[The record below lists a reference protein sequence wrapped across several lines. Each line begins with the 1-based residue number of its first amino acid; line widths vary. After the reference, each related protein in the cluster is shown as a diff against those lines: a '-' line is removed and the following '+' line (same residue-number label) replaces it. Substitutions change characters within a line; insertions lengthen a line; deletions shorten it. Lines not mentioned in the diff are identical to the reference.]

1 MQRWQ
6 FQDAKNR
13 LSQVLREAAT
23 NGPQLITSHGREAGV
38 LLSFEAYR
46 ELTRPKSSLVEFFRN
61 SPMCGEDLEFERVP
75 ESSEVLDL

>member
-13 LSQVLREAAT
+13 LSQVLRDAAT
-23 NGPQLITSHGREAGV
+23 HGPQLITSHGREAGV

-46 ELTRPKSSLVEFFRN
+46 ELTRPRTSLVDFFRA
-61 SPMCGEDLEFERVP
+61 SPLCGEEVEFERMAEP
-75 ESSEVLDL
+75 SEVIDL

>member
-23 NGPQLITSHGREAGV
+23 NGPQLITNHGREAGV

-46 ELTRPKSSLVEFFRN
+46 ELTRPKTSLVEFFRS
-61 SPMCGEDLEFERVP
+61 SPLCEEVLDFERVTEP
-75 ESSEVLDL
+75 SEVLDL